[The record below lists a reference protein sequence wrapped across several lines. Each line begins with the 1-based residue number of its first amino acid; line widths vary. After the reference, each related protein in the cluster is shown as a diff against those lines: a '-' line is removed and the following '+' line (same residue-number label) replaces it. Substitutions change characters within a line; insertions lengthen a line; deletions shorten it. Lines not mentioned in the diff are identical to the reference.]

1 MPVFKYLILNDSQI
15 PEFIEVEQTLEE
27 AVLTTHPLT
36 GEPIE
41 RVPTNPNLCL
51 NHSTAIEKKILS
63 PDNLQKNGF
72 SILEKNDSDH
82 GFTQTCGKNPY
93 LNKLSE

>member
-41 RVPTNPNLCL
+41 RVPTNPSLCL

-63 PDNLQKNGF
+63 ADNLQKNGF
-72 SILEKNDSDH
+72 SILERNDSDD
-82 GFTQTCGKNPY
+82 GFTQTCGKNAY
-93 LNKLSE
+93 LNNLSE

>member
-41 RVPTNPNLCL
+41 RVPTNPSLCL
-51 NHSTAIEKKILS
+51 NHSTAIEKNILS
-63 PDNLQKNGF
+63 ADNLQKNGF
-72 SILEKNDSDH
+72 SILERNDSDD
-82 GFTQTCGKNPY
+82 GFNQTCGKNAY
-93 LNKLSE
+93 LNNLSE

>member
-51 NHSTAIEKKILS
+51 NHSTQSRKKSCPLIICKKMDFPFWKKMIPIMGLLKLVVKT
-63 PDNLQKNGF
+63 PI
-72 SILEKNDSDH
+72 SIN
-82 GFTQTCGKNPY
+82 
-93 LNKLSE
+93 